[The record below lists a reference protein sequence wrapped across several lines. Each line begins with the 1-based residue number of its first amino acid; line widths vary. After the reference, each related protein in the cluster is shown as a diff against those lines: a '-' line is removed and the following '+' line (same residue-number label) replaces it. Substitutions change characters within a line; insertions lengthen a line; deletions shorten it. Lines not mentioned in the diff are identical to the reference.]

1 MTDTERALA
10 LQPEDLGRYFV
21 ERANRVDVE
30 GIVALYEPNAVL
42 ALSSGQLARGHA
54 EIRKAYEQL
63 LTTRP
68 KFRPGEPRETLLC
81 GELALTS
88 TRLENGAVTAE
99 VARRQPDGSWLWIID
114 DPNMA
119 R

>member
-1 MTDTERALA
+1 MTDVQRAPA

-30 GIVALYEPNAVL
+30 GLVALYEPDAVL
-42 ALSSGQLARGHA
+42 ALPDGRLARGHV
-54 EIRKAYEQL
+54 EIRRAYEHVL
-63 LTTRP
+63 STRP
-68 KFRPGEPRETLLC
+68 KFRPGEPRATLLC

-88 TRLENGAVTAE
+88 TRLESGTVTAE
-99 VARRQPDGSWLWIID
+99 VARRQPDGSWLWSID
-114 DPNMA
+114 DPNIA